1 MLSVLL
7 ASALVASVNA
17 IDTISVK
24 GSKFFTEDGNQ
35 FFVKGIAYQLVPDD
49 PLIDN
54 KQCKFDSDLMKSIGT
69 NSIRVYHVDPS
80 ADHDDCMKTFAD
92 AGIYIWLDLDTFDTQ
107 IEQTHP
113 QWNETQR
120 DRFAAVMDTFHK
132 YENLAGF
139 FVGNEVLT
147 TENGSVAAPYVKAAA
162 RDMKAYRD
170 SKKYRNIPI
179 GYSAADIAQLRPMLQ
194 NYLACGSNASE
205 ALDFYSLNA
214 YSWCGDSSFKQSGYV
229 DLIKNVT
236 DVNYNI
242 PIFFSETGCIK
253 PRPRDW
259 ADQEA
264 IFGDEMIDNWSG
276 SIVYE
281 WIMEANEY
289 GIVSYGPEVDP
300 ASPGAPPDGFPR
312 SGKPTPLD
320 EFTALGN
327 KWKTLNPTGV
337 KAADYKPT
345 LTPPPCPA
353 FTDNVWVVDAE
364 SSLPTL
370 GQTYRAA
377 QASASTTAS
386 GSNAKPTDQQAGES
400 SAAPSDKGA
409 APAVSAQSFQ
419 TLGLGLVGVFVGFC
433 IWM

>member
-1 MLSVLL
+1 MRSILL
-7 ASALVASVNA
+7 ASALAASVSA
-17 IDTISVK
+17 IDTIYVK
-24 GSKFFTEDGNQ
+24 GSKFFTESGNQ
-35 FFVKGIAYQLVPDD
+35 FFVKGIAYQLVPED
-49 PLIDN
+49 PLVDN
-54 KQCKFDSDLMKSIGT
+54 TQCKLDSNLMKTIGT

-113 QWNETQR
+113 QWNESQL
-120 DRFAAVMDTFHK
+120 DRFSAVMDTFHK
-132 YENLAGF
+132 YDNLAGF

-170 SKKYRNIPI
+170 KKKYRNIPI

-194 NYLACGSNASE
+194 NYMACGDNTSE

-214 YSWCGDSSFKQSGYV
+214 YSWCGDSSFQQSGYSA
-229 DLIKNVT
+229 LIKNVT

-242 PIFFSETGCIK
+242 PIFLSETGCIK

-264 IFGDEMIDNWSG
+264 IFGDDMVENWSG

-289 GIVSYGPEVDP
+289 GIVSYGAKVDP
-300 ASPGAPPDGFPR
+300 ASDGAPPDGYPR
-312 SGKPTPLD
+312 SGTPTPLD
-320 EFTALGN
+320 EFTALSSR
-327 KWKTLNPTGV
+327 WETLTPTGV
-337 KAADYKPT
+337 KASAYNPS

-353 FTDNVWVVDAE
+353 FTSGVWAVDPK

-370 GQTYRAA
+370 GQTYKAA
-377 QASASTTAS
+377 AEGGSATTTS
-386 GSNAKPTDQQAGES
+386 GG
-400 SAAPSDKGA
+400 SAAPSSQGTATASASDKGA
-409 APAVSAQSFQ
+409 APTVAVQGVQ
-419 TLGLGLVGVFVGFC
+419 TMGLGLLGMLAGIC